1 MRRRHGKKGPEVM
14 DKEIMV
20 TFKEILL
27 HVQIRNRGSGL
38 RTRLKSRLYR
48 RCFVVF
54 KNTDSEEGKPRAKP
68 GEEVI
73 QMTHQLVDLRGGPR
87 QLRLLTFSLPLEYLF
102 SHQSRSRSH
111 LQATA
116 SKV

>member
-1 MRRRHGKKGPEVM
+1 MKRKVDSNAPAILTGDLATIDSGHGKKGPEVM

-27 HVQIRNRGSGL
+27 HVQIQNRGSSL

-48 RCFVVF
+48 RCFVVL

-68 GEEVI
+68 EG
-73 QMTHQLVDLRGGPR
+73 RGHPDDTIAG
-87 QLRLLTFSLPLEYLF
+87 
-102 SHQSRSRSH
+102 
-111 LQATA
+111 
-116 SKV
+116 

>member
-1 MRRRHGKKGPEVM
+1 MIDSGHGKKGPEVM

-68 GEEVI
+68 GG
-73 QMTHQLVDLRGGPR
+73 RGHPDDTIAG
-87 QLRLLTFSLPLEYLF
+87 
-102 SHQSRSRSH
+102 
-111 LQATA
+111 
-116 SKV
+116 